1 MQELSRELY
10 RKMFLIRRAEEVI
23 CQYYNE
29 NDMKTPMHMSMGGEA
44 ISVGVCHALNKED
57 QIVGTYR
64 SHGIYLA
71 KTEETD
77 AFFAEMYGK
86 VGGTSKGKSG
96 SMHLM
101 DANNGLICTS
111 AIVGS
116 SIPVAVGAAYANKYK
131 KNGKIVSVFFGDGAI
146 DEGVFWESVNAA
158 CLMKLPVMFV
168 CEDNG
173 FAVHVPKGERHGY
186 KSVSDIISKFDCA
199 VYSDET
205 TDVEKIYQ
213 LTQKAIQEMREFHR
227 PAFLHL
233 KYYRYLEHVGV
244 FDDFKSGYR
253 PRDDYE
259 QWLKVDPLK
268 IQRQRLLG
276 AIGETEL
283 EKIEGAIDQQVRKS
297 LQLAKEQQ
305 FPDKKEIFED
315 LYV

>member
-1 MQELSRELY
+1 MHSLSIDLY
-10 RKMFLIRRAEEVI
+10 KKLFLIRRAEEVI
-23 CQYYNE
+23 CQCYSE
-29 NDMKTPMHMSMGGEA
+29 NDMKTPMHMTMGGEA
-44 ISVGVCHALNKED
+44 ISAGVCHALNDGD
-57 QIVGTYR
+57 QVVGTYR

-71 KTEETD
+71 KTGETD

-101 DANNGLICTS
+101 DASKGLICTS

-116 SIPVAVGAAYANKYK
+116 SIPVAIGAAYANKYK

-158 CLMKLPVMFV
+158 CSMKLPVMFI
-168 CEDNG
+168 CEDND
-173 FAVHVPKGERHGY
+173 FAVHVPSKERHGY
-186 KSVSDIISKFDCA
+186 KNIADVISQFDCA
-199 VYSDET
+199 VYRDDT
-205 TDVEKIYQ
+205 TDVEKIYN

-253 PRDDYE
+253 NRDDYE
-259 QWLKVDPLK
+259 KWFRVDPVDM
-268 IQRQRLLG
+268 QRQRLMSS
-276 AIGETEL
+276 IGEAAVV
-283 EKIEGAIDQQVRKS
+283 KIENEIDQQVRNS
-297 LQLAKEQQ
+297 LQHAKDQP
-305 FPDKKEIFED
+305 FPAGKDVFED